1 MKHYISSLNERNKNK
16 VLAAINYIIYDSK
29 TSSEL
34 RVKAD
39 LAATFYFILLF
50 FLPLSNIPSMGDT
63 ESRVSEAKEA
73 TLICGLEA

>member
-1 MKHYISSLNERNKNK
+1 MTAK
-16 VLAAINYIIYDSK
+16 LA
-29 TSSEL
+29 SSEL